1 MKPVFIGGIGI
12 TPFGRHPLRSL
23 RDLGREA
30 CLQAMQDAG
39 VCPNDIDA
47 IYCGNALGLV
57 LQGDSGIGQ
66 AVGWEVGIA
75 GVPVFNLSN
84 ACASGSTALHQA
96 WRDISGGHHENVLV
110 IGVEKATMP
119 KGQVLSVGAGEFET
133 RLGDIFPG
141 LFAMV
146 AQQHMARYGT
156 TLRQMALV
164 SVKNHGNGCLNPHA
178 QFNRAVTV
186 EEVLAAPMIA
196 DPLTLF
202 SCCPNSDGAAALVL
216 RGQRHSPRDIRVA
229 ASVLTSGNYLPQR
242 DFTAWDCELRAAQAA
257 YAMAGVDAADI
268 DLAEVHD
275 AFTISEIVHCES
287 LGFCKP
293 GEGGAMVEDGKTAI
307 TGTVAVNPSGGLQA
321 RGHPPGASGV
331 AQVFEIVTQLR
342 GEAGPRQVSEPRIG
356 LAQIMG
362 GSQSTDA
369 QACTVHILSAD

>member
-1 MKPVFIGGIGI
+1 MTSVLIGGIGM
-12 TPFGRHPLRSL
+12 TPFGRHPQRSL

-30 CLQAMQDAG
+30 CVQAMQDAG
-39 VCPNDIDA
+39 VAPAQVEA

-66 AVGWEVGIA
+66 AIGWEIGIA
-75 GVPVFNLSN
+75 GVPVFNASN

-96 WRDISGGHHENVLV
+96 WRDIAGGHHDTVLV
-110 IGVEKATMP
+110 VGVEKAAMP
-119 KGQVLSVGAGEFET
+119 KGQVLRVGAGEFET

-164 SVKNHGNGCLNPHA
+164 SVKNHANGCLNPHA

-186 EEVLAAPMIA
+186 DEVLAAPMIA

-202 SCCPNSDGAAALVL
+202 ACCPNSDGAAALVL
-216 RGQRHSPRDIRVA
+216 RRNRQGPRDVRIA
-229 ASVLTSGNYLPQR
+229 ASVLTSGSYLPQR
-242 DFTAWDCELRAAQAA
+242 DFTAWECERRAAEAA
-257 YAMAGVDAADI
+257 YAMAGLRAAEI

-287 LGFCKP
+287 LGFCPP
-293 GEGGAMVEDGKTAI
+293 GEGGAMVEDGLTAI
-307 TGTVAVNPSGGLQA
+307 DGVVAVNPSGGLQA

-342 GEAGPRQVSEPRIG
+342 GEAGARQVANARVG

-362 GSQSTDA
+362 GSQASDA